1 MHMTKLAFMGL
12 RLACLMLFVAQ
23 AFAAGPLPRTLEA
36 AADGLVTIENTAGS
50 VEVIAWSRD
59 SVEVSGD
66 LGSDVEELVFE
77 RDGDTVRIEV
87 RIPNGRRG
95 HNDVSSDLVVKVPE
109 ASSVNVTGVSTDVTV
124 SGVTGELR
132 LNSVSG
138 DIETESFEADVDAE
152 TVSGDV
158 RIDGNGGRNRS
169 RLSSVSGDIE
179 AHELS
184 GEIQAGTVS
193 GDLTIDGGSFDTVRA
208 ETVSGDLSFSGELAG
223 NGRMDVETVNG
234 EVDINFTGDLSARF
248 DIETFNGDIDNCFG
262 PQPQRTSRYAPGRE
276 LNFTE
281 GGGSARVTIQTLN
294 GDLTLCKE

>member
-12 RLACLMLFVAQ
+12 RLACLMLFVAS
-23 AFAAGPLPRTLEA
+23 AFAAGPLPRTLQA
-36 AADGLVTIENTAGS
+36 ASDGLVSIENTAGS

-59 SVEVSGD
+59 AVEVSGD

-77 RDGDTVRIEV
+77 RDGDKIRIEV

-95 HNDVSSDLVVKVPE
+95 HMDVSSDIVVKVPE
-109 ASSVNVTGVSTDVTV
+109 ESSVNVTGVSTDVKV

-138 DIETESFEADVDAE
+138 DIEAESFEADVDAE

-158 RIDGNGGRNRS
+158 RIDGNGGKNRS

-179 AHELS
+179 AHDLA

-193 GDLTIDGGSFDTVRA
+193 GDLTIDGGSFGTVRA
-208 ETVSGDLSFSGELAG
+208 ETVSGDLSFSGELLG

-234 EVDINFTGDLSARF
+234 EVDINFTGNLSARF

-262 PQPQRTSRYAPGRE
+262 PKPHKTREYGPGNAVR
-276 LNFTE
+276 FKE
-281 GGGSARVTIQTLN
+281 GNGDGRVRLKALN
-294 GDLTLCKE
+294 GTVEVCNR

>member
-12 RLACLMLFVAQ
+12 RLACLMLFVAS

-36 AADGLVTIENTAGS
+36 APDGLVTIENTAGS
-50 VEVIAWSRD
+50 VKVTAWSRD
-59 SVEVSGD
+59 AVEVSGK

-77 RDGDTVRIEV
+77 RKGDTVRIEV
-87 RIPNGRRG
+87 RTPGRRG
-95 HNDVSSDLVVKVPE
+95 HKDVSSDLVVKVPE
-109 ASSVNVTGVSTDVTV
+109 ASSVNATGISTDITV
-124 SGVTGELR
+124 RGVTGELR

-138 DIETESFEADVDAE
+138 DIDAESFAADVDAE

-158 RIDGNGGRNRS
+158 NVSGNGSANRS

-179 AHELS
+179 AHDLS

-193 GDLTIDGGSFDTVRA
+193 GDLTIDGGAFDTVRA
-208 ETVSGDLSFSGELAG
+208 ETVSGDLSFTGELLA

-234 EVDINFTGDLSARF
+234 EVDVNFKGDLSARF

-262 PQPQRTSRYAPGRE
+262 PKPQRTSRYAPGSE
-276 LNFTE
+276 LNFSE

-294 GDLTLCKE
+294 GDLRLCKE